1 MLYMYVK
8 QMASLFAAVV
18 HRRRARKFHK
28 KRRNIIKFKF
38 NRRLIDRSSSIFG
51 HVMKTFT
58 ALPHSQD
65 RRAPTQLE
73 AFKASSN
80 VVAVRARCT
89 RMRAESTHRTTT
101 VAVHRARARTRTRS
115 SRKTTTTTTTMTN
128 ASSTTKPKR
137 IGLTG
142 SIGMGKSTVSDM
154 FRAAGV
160 AVMDAD
166 AVVHEM
172 YASGGAAVEPLREIF
187 GEGVIDASTGS
198 VDRRALGALAL
209 ADDAKMIALEAVV
222 HPLVERAREDFVEA
236 HAMDDVVVFDIPLLY
251 EKGTEKDL
259 DAVCV
264 ASCGCEE
271 TQRARV
277 MKRPG
282 MTKEKLDGILARQM
296 PDGEKRARA
305 DFVIDTGCSMEET
318 RAQVEAVLKTLRS

>member
-1 MLYMYVK
+1 
-8 QMASLFAAVV
+8 
-18 HRRRARKFHK
+18 
-28 KRRNIIKFKF
+28 
-38 NRRLIDRSSSIFG
+38 
-51 HVMKTFT
+51 
-58 ALPHSQD
+58 
-65 RRAPTQLE
+65 
-73 AFKASSN
+73 
-80 VVAVRARCT
+80 
-89 RMRAESTHRTTT
+89 
-101 VAVHRARARTRTRS
+101 
-115 SRKTTTTTTTMTN
+115 MTN
-128 ASSTTKPKR
+128 NSNEPKPKR
-137 IGLTG
+137 VGLTG

-187 GEGVIDASTGS
+187 GEEVIDATTGS
-198 VDRRALGALAL
+198 VNRRALGALAL
-209 ADDAKMIALEAVV
+209 ADDAKMAALEAVV
-222 HPLVERAREDFVEA
+222 HPLVERAREDFVKV
-236 HAMDDVVVFDIPLLY
+236 HAGDDVVVFDIPLLY

-259 DAVCV
+259 DVVCV

-282 MTKEKLDGILARQM
+282 MTREKLDGILARQM

-318 RAQVEAVLKTLRS
+318 RVQVEAVLKTLRSSS